1 MTDPI
6 ALPTASDVWRRLLR
20 GVADRRSPFRTPALA
35 TTTPDGDPTVRT
47 VVLRGADLERRTLQ
61 FHTDARSPK
70 ARDISQSAR
79 ASWLFYDRKAALQ
92 IRASGVTTLAA
103 DGPAVDAAW
112 ERTTPS
118 GRRTYATAHGPG
130 LPRGNPS
137 EPDLETDDP
146 RVRSIF
152 RLGTTIVD
160 RIDWLWLHHA
170 GHQRALLQWTGGRWH
185 AVWST
190 P

>member
-1 MTDPI
+1 MTAPT

-35 TTTPDGDPTVRT
+35 TTTPDGEPAVRT

-70 ARDISQSAR
+70 ARDISHGAR
-79 ASWLFYDRKAALQ
+79 AAWLFYDRKAALQ
-92 IRASGVTTLAA
+92 IRASGVTRLDAE
-103 DGPAVDAAW
+103 GPDVDAAW

-118 GRRTYATAHGPG
+118 GRRTYATTQGPG
-130 LPRGNPS
+130 FPRGDS
-137 EPDLETDDP
+137 GEPDLDLDDP
-146 RVRSIF
+146 RVRTIF
-152 RLGTTIVD
+152 RLGTTVVD

-170 GHQRALLQWTGGRWH
+170 GHQRALLQWTSGRWR
-185 AVWST
+185 AAWST

>member
-1 MTDPI
+1 MTGDT

-20 GVADRRSPFRTPALA
+20 GVADRHSPFRTPALA
-35 TTTPDGDPTVRT
+35 TTTPDGEPAVRT

-70 ARDISQSAR
+70 ARDVSHEAR
-79 ASWLFYDRKAALQ
+79 VAWLFYDRKAAIQ
-92 IRASGVTTLAA
+92 VRASGVTTLAGE
-103 DGPAVDAAW
+103 GPDVEAAW
-112 ERTTPS
+112 ERTTSS

-130 LPRGNPS
+130 SPRGHSS
-137 EPDLETDDP
+137 EPDLDPDDP
-146 RVRSIF
+146 RIRSVF
-152 RLGTTIVD
+152 RLGTTVVD

-170 GHQRALLQWTGGRWH
+170 GHQRALLKWTGGRWR
-185 AVWST
+185 AAWST